1 MNHPLPAA
9 APATNPGWVTDN
21 SFLLLHGGA
30 GPHSMVPFGELLRT
44 TVPGARVIVP
54 THPGFAGTPP
64 QAGLDSIA
72 ALARHY
78 DRLLD
83 QEHLHGVTVI
93 GNSIGG
99 WAAAEMAALR
109 SPRVGRVVLV
119 DAVGLDVPEQ
129 PLSDVSGLT
138 PQRLAA
144 LSFHDPARI
153 PVDPDRPGPDLV
165 ALRTYTGM
173 RMTDPTLR
181 DRLAGVDVPIHVV
194 WGASDGIAPVAYGRA
209 YADAIPGARF
219 TLLPD
224 AGHLPQLEAPER
236 LLTAVLAR

>member
-1 MNHPLPAA
+1 M
-9 APATNPGWVTDN
+9 TDN

-83 QEHLHGVTVI
+83 QEEHLHGVTVI

-138 PQRLAA
+138 SQRLAA

-181 DRLAGVDVPIHVV
+181 DRLAGIDVPTHVV